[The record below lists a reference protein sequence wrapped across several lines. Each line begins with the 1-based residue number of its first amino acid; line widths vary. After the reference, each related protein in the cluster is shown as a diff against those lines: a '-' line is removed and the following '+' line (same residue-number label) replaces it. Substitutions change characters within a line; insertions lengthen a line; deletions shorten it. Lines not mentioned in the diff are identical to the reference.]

1 MGLLSKLTPR
11 FFKKT
16 VRKIGK
22 AIKWATKPLRK
33 ALRKVLK
40 PIGKVFSKL
49 GWVGTL
55 ALSIWGGPIGAWFGS
70 WLNGMA
76 GAFMAAMPTGVQTF
90 ISTVAKGI
98 TKAAKFGKNV
108 YSSIT
113 EVFKHGINKMGQAF
127 GWADPGKLSLVR
139 GEGLISGASISGAPV
154 GTLTESLTKGFTDLR
169 NKVFG
174 KPVESEI
181 TELGDWRGDS
191 LPKIETAITKPGAG
205 GLTLDPRD
213 RYEGMFADPA
223 DAPFGDTEFFSGK
236 DPIGSTNYLKD
247 TSQLL
252 PAKPS
257 KVSSLLDPI
266 QPIEV
271 TAKYRR
277 PPGAKVTEN
286 EWFSLTQEQQ
296 KEQIRLSQRGPFEKT
311 IDWVG
316 EKIADTKASPTGRA
330 LEYGSGAYNV
340 YNKYL
345 KDSEYETPWTNEM
358 TYHATS
364 MLSGGTQQQ
373 TGLDT
378 LFFTEQPMT
387 SNMSPNQL
395 AEAYLTG
402 MGTVKSSGQYDPW
415 TQAMQQPGY
424 GYSFNDFLSEYY
436 G

>member
-1 MGLLSKLTPR
+1 M
-11 FFKKT
+11 
-16 VRKIGK
+16 
-22 AIKWATKPLRK
+22 
-33 ALRKVLK
+33 
-40 PIGKVFSKL
+40 
-49 GWVGTL
+49 
-55 ALSIWGGPIGAWFGS
+55 
-70 WLNGMA
+70 
-76 GAFMAAMPTGVQTF
+76 
-90 ISTVAKGI
+90 
-98 TKAAKFGKNV
+98 
-108 YSSIT
+108 
-113 EVFKHGINKMGQAF
+113 
-127 GWADPGKLSLVR
+127 
-139 GEGLISGASISGAPV
+139 
-154 GTLTESLTKGFTDLR
+154 
-169 NKVFG
+169 
-174 KPVESEI
+174 
-181 TELGDWRGDS
+181 
-191 LPKIETAITKPGAG
+191 PKIETAITKPGAG

-223 DAPFGDTEFFSGK
+223 DAPFGDEFFSGK

-330 LEYGSGAYNV
+330 LQYGSGAYNV